1 MQAMRR
7 LATGFAVVALAT
19 VFFASTAVSAT
30 PPDAGIRVYANDRL
44 WASFD
49 ATDLKPGPAHSM
61 DLIFVFPGTSLIPVG
76 EASPGDRD
84 YNGGRWEVHAVAF
97 TGMAAEQF
105 TNDETLWYHYGL
117 GHLSISGVLRTFECP
132 LIRL

>member
-1 MQAMRR
+1 MNVKRGVM
-7 LATGFAVVALAT
+7 TVSIVAVVALTFLAN
-19 VFFASTAVSAT
+19 AASAT
-30 PPDAGIRVYANDRL
+30 PPHAGIRVYANDRL

-49 ATDLKPGPAHSM
+49 ATDLKPGPTHSM

-84 YNGGRWEVHAVAF
+84 YNGGRWEVHAVTF
-97 TGMAAEQF
+97 TGMAPEQF